1 MQDIVLNRQQTV
13 NALEKFSFSHEVTNE
28 FSATADI
35 ASIAM
40 CSSVYETVLRLSHYS
55 SVWPVCCC
63 GLDRHVISINCCA
76 ACLQQAWPPFYP
88 HPQQQGGQQQMRA
101 VSSFQLP

>member
-1 MQDIVLNRQQTV
+1 MCTVWLQCDKKQDIVLNRQQTV

-35 ASIAM
+35 ARIAM

-55 SVWPVCCC
+55 SV
-63 GLDRHVISINCCA
+63 
-76 ACLQQAWPPFYP
+76 
-88 HPQQQGGQQQMRA
+88 
-101 VSSFQLP
+101 